1 MLYCPKSIP
10 PGQAKCQPRYYLQ
23 SRFGFYNRWTYP
35 PETLSDDRMYPEPD
49 SKTTRDRVM
58 HTLLSR
64 ERCTINDLA
73 ALVEINP
80 ISVRHHI
87 ARLEAEGLVS
97 SEEER
102 HGVGRP
108 RRMYFLTEKGREQF
122 PTRYIRLTLRLL
134 EQLKET
140 VPGPVI
146 DRLFTQ
152 IAQEMASDAR
162 AEAAGLTVEQRLE
175 LVRRLLNS
183 EGFNVQVEKQGD
195 SYLIRESN
203 CPYYH
208 VGQNHPEVCSVDQTL
223 ISTILDVP
231 AQKVQCLLHGDAH
244 CTYVIPADVIA
255 ADEIPVTAA

>member
-1 MLYCPKSIP
+1 MLADTE
-10 PGQAKCQPRYYLQ
+10 AK
-23 SRFGFYNRWTYP
+23 N
-35 PETLSDDRMYPEPD
+35 
-49 SKTTRDRVM
+49 TRERVL
-58 HTLLSR
+58 HTMLVR
-64 ERCTINDLA
+64 ERCTINELA
-73 ALVEINP
+73 EAVDINP

-87 ARLEAEGLVS
+87 AKLEAENLVS

-140 VPGPVI
+140 LPPPVVE
-146 DRLFTQ
+146 RLFTQ
-152 IAQEMASDAR
+152 IAEEMASGYR
-162 AEAAGLTVEQRLE
+162 NEAEGLTAEQRLV
-175 LVRRLLNS
+175 LVQRLLTS
-183 EGFNVQVEKQGD
+183 EGFNVEVEKVDD

-223 ISTILDVP
+223 ISTILEVP
-231 AQKVQCLLHGDAH
+231 AQKIQCMLHGDAH
-244 CTYVIPADVIA
+244 CTYIIPGDLIA
-255 ADEIPVTAA
+255 SASIPTLETQ